1 MRGEGGGVGCRR
13 GVRKDRVSV
22 APGPEAVTLTDI
34 QRQCCGSVPGSQGE
48 PGGECGGF
56 VLCGSRAGGEGEKA
70 SELKLKRRSSL
81 KGDKVLLT
89 RLPTRSSASVDLSM
103 NARH

>member
-1 MRGEGGGVGCRR
+1 MVKGGGVGCRR

-48 PGGECGGF
+48 TRRGVRWFCSLRFTCRRGGRE
-56 VLCGSRAGGEGEKA
+56 
-70 SELKLKRRSSL
+70 
-81 KGDKVLLT
+81 
-89 RLPTRSSASVDLSM
+89 SV
-103 NARH
+103 